1 LPTERIHRR
10 KKDVTLMTVAMLV
23 VGLAILTLGAEFLIR
38 GASRLASV
46 LGVSPLVIGL
56 TIVAYGTSTPELV
69 VSVQSGLKGQDD
81 VAVANVVGSNI
92 FNILAILGPCALL
105 LPLKVSSQLIRLDV
119 PIMIGSSLLVWLLAS
134 DGRIGTVDGLLL
146 TSLIAVYTIW
156 SIVKSRGE
164 TKEIQQEYDAEY
176 GPAKSGG
183 RSSGAILKDL
193 ALIAAGL
200 VFLVLGGQW
209 FVDGSIQLARFLGIS
224 EVIIG
229 LTIIAIGTSLP
240 ELATSLVA
248 TIRGERD
255 IAIGNV
261 VGSCIYNLL
270 SILGIASLVT
280 PGGLAVDPPML
291 HVDIPVMV
299 LVAIACLP
307 IFLTGMTIS
316 RAEGLF
322 LFVGYIL
329 YTAYLIWDAEGHG
342 KPHPAA
348 NVQDKP
354 VARHRLLPE
363 DGSLPYGEIA
373 SSTQRSFAYRLPNN
387 PS

>member
-1 LPTERIHRR
+1 M
-10 KKDVTLMTVAMLV
+10 TLMTVAMLV

-92 FNILAILGPCALL
+92 FNVLAILGPCALL

-156 SIVKSRGE
+156 SIVKSRSE

-176 GPAKSGG
+176 GPAESGG

-193 ALIAAGL
+193 ALIVAGL

-299 LVAIACLP
+299 LVAIVCLP

-322 LFVGYIL
+322 FFVGYIL
-329 YTAYLIWDAEGHG
+329 YTAYLILDAEGHG
-342 KPHPAA
+342 NPHPAA
-348 NVQDKP
+348 DVQDKP
-354 VARHRLLPE
+354 VALHRLLPE
-363 DGSLPYGEIA
+363 DGSLPYGKIA
-373 SSTQRSFAYRLPNN
+373 LSTERSLAYSLPNN